1 MLTATKLAYMAT
13 ASIAML
19 QMCVM
24 VLQFAKAACGLALV
38 RKSSHNPTK
47 PKMPLVAMS
56 QEMAARSKK
65 APEAGE
71 YEHQRNVMTYLLELL
86 DGTLVDSTALVDQVC
101 IPL

>member
-1 MLTATKLAYMAT
+1 MQPKRENW
-13 ASIAML
+13 
-19 QMCVM
+19 MCVM

-47 PKMPLVAMS
+47 PKMPLIAIS
-56 QEMAARSKK
+56 QKTAARLEK
-65 APEAGE
+65 APETGE
-71 YEHQRNVMTYLLELL
+71 YPLQSNVMTYLLELL